1 LLGTGPLPMIK
12 KLYEGRL
19 AIWDQ
24 WAEVSNAA
32 HGNRAA

>member
-1 LLGTGPLPMIK
+1 MIK

-19 AIWDQ
+19 STWDQ

-32 HGNRAA
+32 QGNRAA

>member
-1 LLGTGPLPMIK
+1 MIN

-19 AIWDQ
+19 NTWEQ

-32 HGNRAA
+32 QGSCAV